1 MLNTGLWYTVIGPAL
16 ADKGWLATFIYFII
30 VFGVLLG
37 SYLLGSINTSILVS
51 KCFYKK
57 DIRQFGSGNAGL
69 TNMFRTFG
77 AKAALCTLIGDIL
90 KTVISVLVA
99 ALFFGFWYF
108 CGISVQFMPYFAG
121 LFAVLG
127 HIFPVFYRF
136 KGGKGVLSTAAM
148 VAVLAP
154 LCFLALFLIFVVI
167 VAISK
172 YVSLG
177 SCCAAFIFPLAV
189 YGQQAIL
196 FGGLTEPGTLAAS
209 MILAILVIWCHR
221 GNLKRIYEG
230 NERKLSF
237 GSKRKAAAEA
247 EMSESGS
254 ENDEE

>member
-1 MLNTGLWYTVIGPAL
+1 MLQYGLWYTVIGPAL
-16 ADKGWLATFIYFII
+16 AGKGWISTFVYFVI

-57 DIRQFGSGNAGL
+57 DIRKFGSGNAGL

-77 AKAALCTLIGDIL
+77 AKAALCTLVGDIL
-90 KTVISVLVA
+90 KTVISILVS
-99 ALFFGFWYF
+99 ALFFGFYYSW
-108 CGISVQFMPYFAG
+108 GISMKFMPYFAG

-148 VAVLAP
+148 VVVLAP
-154 LCFLALFLIFVVI
+154 LCFVVLFLLFVII
-167 VAISK
+167 VSISK

-177 SCCAAFIFPLAV
+177 SCCAAFLFPLTI
-189 YGQQAIL
+189 YFQQLL
-196 FGGLTEPGTLAAS
+196 FHGASDPGCLVAA
-209 MILAILVIWCHR
+209 MILAVLVIWCHR

-247 EMSESGS
+247 EMTESSS
-254 ENDEE
+254 ENNEE